1 MIRINLLPW
10 REERRALQQRFFMY
24 MLAVGAVI
32 ALGAMFGVHMYMEN
46 LIENQR
52 ARNQFLQAEID
63 KLKGADEE
71 IKRIEKV
78 RAGLLARLEV
88 VKNLQQ
94 SRPGMV
100 MVFDALVRRL
110 PTNIYL
116 TGFNTAGQEVTF
128 NGVAESNNVISDFMR
143 QLTLSG
149 LFTEPV
155 LTVIENKEVNKVKA
169 SVFELKTSWKKPN
182 AETEE
187 EASPSK
193 PSARPKK

>member
-24 MLAVGAVI
+24 MLATGAVA
-32 ALGAMFGVHMYMEN
+32 ALGIMFGVHMYMEN
-46 LIENQR
+46 LIGNQS

-78 RAGLLARLEV
+78 RAGLLARLDV
-88 VKNLQQ
+88 VKNLQE
-94 SRPGMV
+94 SRPGVV
-100 MVFDALVRRL
+100 MVFDTLVRRL
-110 PTNIYL
+110 PPNIYL
-116 TGFNTAGQEVTF
+116 TGFSTAGQAVTF

-169 SVFELKTSWKKPN
+169 SVFELKTSWKKPSP
-182 AETEE
+182 
-187 EASPSK
+187 EAQASSSK
-193 PSARPKK
+193 PSAPPKK

>member
-10 REERRALQQRFFMY
+10 REERRALQQRFFVY
-24 MLAVGAVI
+24 MLAAGAVI
-32 ALGAMFGVHMYMEN
+32 ALGIMFGVHMYMEN

-78 RAGLLARLEV
+78 RSGLLARLDV
-88 VKNLQQ
+88 VKNLQE
-94 SRPGMV
+94 SRPGVV
-100 MVFDALVRRL
+100 MVFDTLVRRL
-110 PTNIYL
+110 PPNIYL
-116 TGFNTAGQEVTF
+116 TGFNTAGQAVTF

-169 SVFELKTSWKKPN
+169 SVFELKTSWKKPSP
-182 AETEE
+182 
-187 EASPSK
+187 EAQAGSSQPSP
-193 PSARPKK
+193 PPKK